1 MGIEIKKK
9 EGETAASL
17 LYRFSK
23 KMKQSG
29 ILLEAKKRRFKR
41 RLPNKRKIKE
51 SALHKLKKKK
61 DFERSKKLGLAQF

>member
-1 MGIEIKKK
+1 MAIEIRKK

-23 KMKQSG
+23 KVKQSG
-29 ILLEAKKRRFKR
+29 VLLEAKKRRFKK

-51 SALHKLKKKK
+51 SALHRAAKKSELERAKKMGKL
-61 DFERSKKLGLAQF
+61 